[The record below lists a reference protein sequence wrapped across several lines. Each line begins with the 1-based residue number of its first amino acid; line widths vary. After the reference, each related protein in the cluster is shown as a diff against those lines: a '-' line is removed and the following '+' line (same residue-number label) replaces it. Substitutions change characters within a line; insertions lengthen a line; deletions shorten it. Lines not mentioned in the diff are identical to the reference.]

1 MKKIIIFIMTYKY
14 YNAIIKNVNYLPFK
28 RKTGIEMKFKYDKT
42 RKAVLILINIVLIL
56 GAVICSLKYSSYL
69 KEKQEGYD
77 KAAFCSAVESMKQV
91 SLNYIKVELGYA
103 NDWAK
108 YITENDMTVSEA
120 LKYIKKTNNQKDRY
134 AHIVDMDSFDAYS
147 SYEKDSGNFVQCYK
161 KFSEAKS
168 DETYKLFIKSMRQMF
183 KSDSDMINVLGKY
196 RPDDIHTNVVSVGTK
211 VRLKVHRGKFKEYLL
226 LRLIPVESMRKIWVF
241 PVEYKSAEIG
251 IITKSGAYVI
261 PSKSMKS
268 MSFPDYIRGYNFK
281 DDYNKVDVLYNRIM
295 NTDSGL
301 LEYKDS
307 KGEDV
312 YWYYSRLEDRTG
324 LDILGCIPKSNL
336 STNGMDWTIVVIT
349 CIVLGLL
356 GILDGSYI
364 SQINKRLRETAE
376 LAEHESKAKTRFLST
391 MSHDIRTPMNAII
404 GMTEIAQRNMNDIE
418 CVKDCLGKISLASGH
433 LLTLI
438 NDILDISKVE
448 SGNFAL
454 SPTAFSLTKSIENL
468 INIIGA
474 QANDKKITLNT
485 EIKDIK
491 YEYIIADQLRLNQIY
506 INLLTNA
513 VKYTNEGGFVTLSV
527 CEKETA
533 EREKVNVI
541 FSVEDSGIGMSEEFQ
556 KNMYTLFTR
565 ESDGRIDT
573 VQGTGLGLAIVKQM
587 VDIMK
592 GSIICESEQGKGT
605 KFTVSIEL
613 PVSDQKVKDD
623 NTSLTGEDLKNEDFS
638 GMSILIAEDND
649 INWEIISRL
658 LQNDGIICTRAEN
671 GQVCVDKLNGSED
684 GEFDMIFM
692 DVQMP
697 VMNGKEATR
706 IIRSSVREYVKNITI
721 VAMTADAF
729 AEDMQECLDAGMD
742 SHISKPIDM
751 QKVRKVLI
759 MVKNKKRGLK

>member
-1 MKKIIIFIMTYKY
+1 MT
-14 YNAIIKNVNYLPFK
+14 
-28 RKTGIEMKFKYDKT
+28 FKYDKT
-42 RKAVLILINIVLIL
+42 SKPVLILVNIVLIL
-56 GAVICSLKYSSYL
+56 GAVICSLQYSSYL
-69 KEKQEGYD
+69 KDKQEGYE
-77 KAAFCSAVESMKQV
+77 KSAFCSAVESMKQV
-91 SLNYIKVELGYA
+91 SLNYLKVELGYA

-147 SYEKDSGNFVQCYK
+147 SYKNDSGNFVKCYK
-161 KFSEAKS
+161 KFYDAKA
-168 DETYKLFIKSMRQMF
+168 DETYQIFINSMRQMF
-183 KSDSDMINVLGKY
+183 QADNDTINVLGKY
-196 RPDDIHTNVVSVGTK
+196 RPDDTHTNVISVGTK
-211 VRLKVHRGKFKEYLL
+211 VRLKIHSGKFKNYLL
-226 LRLIPVESMRKIWVF
+226 LRLIPIESMRKIWVF

-268 MSFPDYIRGYNFK
+268 VSFMDYIRGYNFK
-281 DDYNKVDVLYNRIM
+281 DNYNEVDVLYNKVM
-295 NTDSGL
+295 TTDKGL
-301 LEYKDS
+301 LEYKNS
-307 KGEDV
+307 KGEDA
-312 YWYYSRLEDRTG
+312 YWYYSRLEENTG
-324 LDILGCIPKSNL
+324 LDILGYIPKSKLN
-336 STNGMDWTIVVIT
+336 TNGMDWTVVVIT
-349 CIVLGLL
+349 CVALGLL
-356 GILDGSYI
+356 GILDGNYI

-376 LAEHESKAKTRFLST
+376 LAEYESKAKTRFLST

-404 GMTEIAQRNMNDIE
+404 GMTEIAQGNMDDTE

-454 SPTAFSLTKSIENL
+454 SPTVFSLTKSIENL
-468 INIIGA
+468 INIIRS
-474 QANDKKITLNT
+474 QANDKKIILET
-485 EIKDIK
+485 EINS
-491 YEYIIADQLRLNQIY
+491 IIYDNIVADELRLNQIY

-513 VKYTNEGGFVTLSV
+513 VKYTNEGGKVILSV
-527 CEKETA
+527 YEKESS
-533 EREKVNVI
+533 EIGKVNVVFI
-541 FSVEDSGIGMSEEFQ
+541 VEDSGIGMSEEFQ

-587 VDIMK
+587 VDIMS
-592 GSIICESEQGKGT
+592 GSIICESKQGRGT
-605 KFTVSIEL
+605 KFTVTIEL
-613 PVSDQKVKDD
+613 PVSECQIEDD
-623 NTSLTGEDLKNEDFS
+623 NTKTVDWNTKNEDFS

-658 LQNDGIICTRAEN
+658 LGNYGIICTRAEN
-671 GQVCVDKLNGSED
+671 GQRCVDKLNESED

-706 IIRSSVREYVKNITI
+706 NIRSSKRGYVKNITI

-729 AEDMQECLDAGMD
+729 AEDMQECLKVGMD
-742 SHISKPIDM
+742 AHISKPIDM
-751 QKVRKVLI
+751 QKVKEVLL
-759 MVKNKKRGLK
+759 MVKSKKKGH